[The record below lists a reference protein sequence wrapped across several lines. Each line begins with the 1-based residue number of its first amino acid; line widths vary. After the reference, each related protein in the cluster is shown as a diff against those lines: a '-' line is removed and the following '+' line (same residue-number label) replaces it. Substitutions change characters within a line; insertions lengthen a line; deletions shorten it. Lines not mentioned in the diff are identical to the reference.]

1 MKNKKINWIILSI
14 LFSFG
19 WALIYFDRT
28 MLTPIMINI
37 LKDLKI
43 TEDKMGIIFSTFFL
57 GYTLLQIPGG
67 ILGEKFGITKIIKI
81 CFLLLFIVSIFT
93 GFISTFLFFMIFR
106 TISGAIE
113 GIYYGPQFAY
123 SSNVVDKKNKVFAT
137 TIINSGMSLGIILGT
152 YLPTYI
158 VIKNGYSYK
167 ILFYILSILCL
178 ILFLILNK
186 VLINV
191 RQDKKIEKF
200 KMNSEL
206 YKIFFISFCSL
217 YGFFHILTWL
227 SKYLISEK
235 NLKYNDVSL
244 FISIIPI
251 ISIFS
256 ALIFSKLI
264 DKYKKIKLFTI
275 ILLIFTAFS
284 LIIIIFSTN
293 KIYLLLGVIIYGIF
307 GKLALDPILIVATS
321 NSSETKNLSTTLAV
335 FNFVGLLSS
344 VIAPFIGGKS
354 LQLTNSLNISFY
366 ISFILLIFAIFISFR
381 LKKDTKE

>member
-1 MKNKKINWIILSI
+1 MENKKINWIILSI

-28 MLTPIMINI
+28 MLTPIMTNI

-244 FISIIPI
+244 FISIIPV

-321 NSSETKNLSTTLAV
+321 NTSETKNLSTTLSV
-335 FNFVGLLSS
+335 FNFVGLISS
-344 VIAPFIGGKS
+344 VIAPYVGGKS
-354 LQLTNSLNISFY
+354 LQITNSLNISFY

-381 LKKDTKE
+381 LKKDIKE

>member
-1 MKNKKINWIILSI
+1 MENKKINWIILSI

-28 MLTPIMINI
+28 MLTPIMKNI
-37 LKDLKI
+37 LDDLNI

-67 ILGEKFGITKIIKI
+67 ILGEKIGVTKVIKI
-81 CFLLLFIVSIFT
+81 CFLLLAVISLITGYISSFIV
-93 GFISTFLFFMIFR
+93 FMIFR
-106 TISGAIE
+106 TLSGAVE

-123 SSNVVDKKNKVFAT
+123 SSSVIDKKNKVFAT

-152 YLPTYI
+152 YLPTYLI
-158 VIKNGYSYK
+158 IKNGYSYK
-167 ILFYILSILCL
+167 MLFYILTTLCLILFYILNKILPEV
-178 ILFLILNK
+178 IQ
-186 VLINV
+186 V
-191 RQDKKIEKF
+191 RKIEKF
-200 KMNSEL
+200 KMNREL

-227 SKYLISEK
+227 SKYLLSEK
-235 NLKYNDVSL
+235 NLEYNEVSL
-244 FISIIPI
+244 FIAIIPI

-264 DKYKKIKLFTI
+264 DKYRKIKLFTI
-275 ILLIFTAFS
+275 ILLIFTSIS
-284 LIIIIFSTN
+284 LVIIIISTN
-293 KIYLLLGVIIYGIF
+293 KIYILFGIILYGIF

-321 NSSETKNLSTTLAV
+321 NSSETQNLSTTLAV

-381 LKKDTKE
+381 LKKI